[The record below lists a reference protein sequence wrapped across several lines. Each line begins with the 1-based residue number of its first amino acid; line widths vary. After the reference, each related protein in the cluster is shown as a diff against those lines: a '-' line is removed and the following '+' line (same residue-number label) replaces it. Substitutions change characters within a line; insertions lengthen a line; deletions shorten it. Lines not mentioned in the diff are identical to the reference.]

1 MVQSVLLDHLNASLM
16 LFLLLAGPPLLAAL
30 VVGLFVGLLQAATQ
44 IQDQTMPLTFKL
56 VTVLAVLA
64 ASSSLVLPPL
74 VAETTRVL
82 DEFAVLTR

>member
-1 MVQSVLLDHLNASLM
+1 MVQSVLLDHLNTALE
-16 LFLLLAGPPLLAAL
+16 LFMLLAGPPLLAAL
-30 VVGLFVGLLQAATQ
+30 VVGLVVGLLQAATQ

-64 ASSSLVLPPL
+64 GTSSMALAPL
-74 VAETTRVL
+74 LAEMTRVL